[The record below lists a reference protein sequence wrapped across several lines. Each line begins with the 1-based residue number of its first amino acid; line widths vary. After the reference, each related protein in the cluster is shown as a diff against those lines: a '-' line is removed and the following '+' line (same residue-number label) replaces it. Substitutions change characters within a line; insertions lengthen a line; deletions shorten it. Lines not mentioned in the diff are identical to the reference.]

1 MRGGLSRGVGWA
13 AALAGAVWLG
23 LAPGALAGA
32 AGAATPEAL
41 GRELAGLVEATA
53 APGATWGIHVVALE
67 SGRVLFSTNAGRLLV
82 PASNTKLL
90 TVAAALDRF
99 GPAHRFGTTLAAGA
113 APRDGV
119 LAGDL
124 VVIGRGDPGPPG
136 RRVPGGADPLAPW
149 VEAIRAAGIREIAG
163 RVWVSDRGF
172 PGGPAGA
179 GWNWDDLPEAY
190 GAPVSG
196 VAVHDSCVT
205 VQVTGGAVEGSP
217 VEARLEPATSQ
228 LGLRVRA
235 TTTAAQGALSLRV
248 RRLPGTPVLE
258 VAGTLPARR
267 RYAERM
273 AVPDGEA
280 FFGEQLAAGLAAQ
293 GVRVAGGFAVERVEL
308 AAPVPVPVVL
318 AEVPSRPLAEIAADC
333 LKPSDN
339 RIAHLLLLAMG
350 RDARERP
357 RAGDGALGGDDES
370 AGVTVV
376 RGFLR
381 RAGIR
386 EDEATLEEGSGLSR
400 KNLVTPSAL
409 VRLVAHMERHPQAVA
424 WRDALPQPGA
434 EGTLRN
440 RLADLPATARVRAKT
455 GTLRQLHS
463 LAGTVS
469 TARGDRL
476 AFAILVN
483 GYLPA
488 RPGATAR
495 EEIDALVGGL
505 ARYDGP
511 VSGGTGR

>member
-1 MRGGLSRGVGWA
+1 MRGIASL
-13 AALAGAVWLG
+13 AALTGTVLLAETRPGPGG
-23 LAPGALAGA
+23 LATPAALRRELAATLEATGAPGAG
-32 AGAATPEAL
+32 
-41 GRELAGLVEATA
+41 
-53 APGATWGIHVVALE
+53 WGVQVVALE

-136 RRVPGGADPLAPW
+136 RRARAGVSPLAPW
-149 VEAIRAAGIREIAG
+149 VEALRAGGIREITG
-163 RVWVSDRGF
+163 RVRVSDRGF
-172 PGGPAGA
+172 PGGPVGS

-196 VAVHDSCVT
+196 VAVFDSCVT
-205 VQVTGGAVEGSP
+205 VRVTGGAGEGAP
-217 VEARLEPATSQ
+217 VEARLEPPTGQ
-228 LGLRVRA
+228 LTLRVRA
-235 TTTAAQGALSLRV
+235 ITTGTNAALAVRW
-248 RRLPGTPVLE
+248 RRLPGTPV
-258 VAGTLPARR
+258 VDIAGTIPARR
-267 RYAERM
+267 VYTERM

-280 FFGEQLAAGLAAQ
+280 FFGEQLAAELASQ
-293 GVRVAGGFAVERVEL
+293 GVRVAGGFAVEHVDRDPP
-308 AAPVPVPVVL
+308 ANAPVVL
-318 AEVPSRPLAEIAADC
+318 AEVPSRPLSEIVADC

-350 RDARERP
+350 REARERP
-357 RAGDGALGGDDES
+357 RPGDPEVGGDDES
-370 AGVTVV
+370 AGVAVV
-376 RGFLR
+376 RAFLR

-400 KNLVTPSAL
+400 KNLVTPAAL
-409 VRLVAHMERHPQAVA
+409 VRLLGYMERHPHADV
-424 WRDALPQPGA
+424 WRDALPEAGGD
-434 EGTLRN
+434 GTLRN
-440 RLADLPATARVRAKT
+440 RLAGLPATARVRAKT
-455 GTLRQLHS
+455 GTLRHVHS

-488 RPGATAR
+488 GREAVAR
-495 EEIDALVGGL
+495 EEIDALVGSL
-505 ARYDGP
+505 ARYAGP
-511 VSGGTGR
+511 VVEEPAP

>member
-1 MRGGLSRGVGWA
+1 MRVGLSRGARSA
-13 AALAGAVWLG
+13 AALAGAVWLSLARAG
-23 LAPGALAGA
+23 LAGTAGV
-32 AGAATPEAL
+32 ATPEAL
-41 GRELAGLVEATA
+41 GRELAGLVESSA
-53 APGATWGIHVVALE
+53 APGATWGVHVVALE

-113 APRDGV
+113 GPRDGV

-149 VEAIRAAGIREIAG
+149 VQAIRAAGIREIAG
-163 RVWVSDRGF
+163 RVRVSDRGF

-205 VQVTGGAVEGSP
+205 VRVTGGTVEGAP
-217 VEARLEPATSQ
+217 VEATLEPPTRQ

-235 TTTAAQGALSLRV
+235 TTAAAQGPLSVRV
-248 RRLPGTPVLE
+248 RRLPGMPVLE
-258 VAGTLPARR
+258 VAGSLPARR
-267 RYAERM
+267 VHAERM

-280 FFGEQLAAGLAAQ
+280 FFGEQLAAALAAQ
-293 GVRVAGGFAVERVEL
+293 GVRVAGGFAVERVDRD
-308 AAPVPVPVVL
+308 APATVPVVL
-318 AEVPSRPLAEIAADC
+318 AEVPSRPLAKIAADC

-339 RIAHLLLLAMG
+339 RVAHLLLLAMG

-357 RAGDGALGGDDES
+357 RAGEGERDDEA
-370 AGVTVV
+370 AGVAVV
-376 RGFLR
+376 QRFLR
-381 RAGIR
+381 RAGIQ
-386 EDEATLEEGSGLSR
+386 EHEATLEEGSGLSR

-409 VRLVAHMERHPQAVA
+409 VRLLAYMERHPHAAA
-424 WRDALPQPGA
+424 WRDALPEPGA
-434 EGTLRN
+434 DGTLRH
-440 RLADLPATARVRAKT
+440 RLADLPATARLRAKT

-463 LAGTVS
+463 LAGTLS

-483 GYLPA
+483 GYLPST
-488 RPGATAR
+488 PGSTAR
-495 EEIDALVGGL
+495 AEMDALVGGL
-505 ARYDGP
+505 ARYGGP
-511 VSGGTGR
+511 VSGGAGR